1 MKKSAILFF
10 VLFAALSVQAQSPI
24 AGIWET
30 GQANTQVE
38 IKEVNGQ
45 LEGVILQSDNA
56 NAPVGTQIIKDVKQD
71 GNAYRGKLYAIK
83 KGEWVDA
90 TITREGEMLN
100 LKITSGWRSK
110 TVEWEKAK

>member
-1 MKKSAILFF
+1 MKKSAMFF
-10 VLFAALSVQAQSPI
+10 LVLFSALSLQAQSPI
-24 AGIWET
+24 TGIWET

-71 GNAYRGKLYAIK
+71 GDAYQGKLFAIK

-90 TITREGEMLN
+90 TIKPQGETLS
-100 LKITSGWRSK
+100 LKITSGWKSK
-110 TVEWEKAK
+110 TVLWKKAK